1 MSMFKEGDRV
11 VVSNYPTGDY
21 DQVIGV
27 SGTVEADGVP
37 FVSVRLDEHVQS
49 FGDVALFFPE
59 ELRREYRAPKPWMN
73 ERNCAGLRP
82 PKEPTTGSEVSL
94 RAEAEQ
100 ARAEAIMATGP
111 VKMCRRIIELE
122 DRLADSIE
130 LEPLREALQGVWP
143 K

>member
-1 MSMFKEGDRV
+1 MSMFKQGDRV

-59 ELRREYRAPKPWMN
+59 ELRREYRAPRPWMN
-73 ERNCAGLRP
+73 ESNCAGLRP
-82 PKEPTTGSEVSL
+82 PKD
-94 RAEAEQ
+94 Q
-100 ARAEAIMATGP
+100 AKQTRAEAIMATGP
-111 VKMCRRIIELE
+111 VKMVKRIIELE
-122 DRLADSIE
+122 DEVEQLQREWLAAIERAERLT
-130 LEPLREALQGVWP
+130 
-143 K
+143 